1 MDVDFG
7 PAQRAVQ
14 PIIENVRIAVEQQ
27 TGHVNIYL
35 AVLFRTQMLDGGT
48 NWLIKVKIGE
58 GNQDYLHLLINQ
70 AQPIEDGPFQLVGQ
84 QPGHT
89 ANDPIVPFDVS
100 IN

>member
-35 AVLFRTQMLDGGT
+35 AVLFRT
-48 NWLIKVKIGE
+48 
-58 GNQDYLHLLINQ
+58 
-70 AQPIEDGPFQLVGQ
+70 
-84 QPGHT
+84 
-89 ANDPIVPFDVS
+89 
-100 IN
+100 